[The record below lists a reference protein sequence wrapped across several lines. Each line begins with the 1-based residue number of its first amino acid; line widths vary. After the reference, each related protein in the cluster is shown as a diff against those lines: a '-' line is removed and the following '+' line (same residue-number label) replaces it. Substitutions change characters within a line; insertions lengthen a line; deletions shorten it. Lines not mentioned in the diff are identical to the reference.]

1 MGKGDKCGEPAR
13 HILHPASGDLCYNS
27 PAHCILNT
35 LHLGGT
41 VPIITVRDLRKTFQ
55 TKRKQPGLTGSLR
68 AVVKPELQTV
78 EAVKG
83 ISFEL
88 EPGELLAF
96 IGPNGAGKS
105 TTIKMLTGILYPS
118 GGQAT
123 VLDLTPWKDRRTLA
137 YRIGSVFGQK
147 PQLWYHLPP
156 ADTFHLFAR
165 IYELDEAA
173 FKERMGFLVE
183 AFEIGNLLH
192 TPVRKLSLGQR
203 MKCEIAASLLHR
215 PQMIFLDEPTI
226 GLDVVAKQQIRD
238 TIKLLHEREDTTIF
252 LTSHDAGDIESLC
265 KRAIIINYG
274 QVIYDDRVSALKRRY
289 LTRKVVGVRFAERLE
304 NGFTLDGVDVLK
316 VGDYGVKL
324 QFDTRQTSV
333 ESVLQ
338 RLMDAHSVADITV
351 NDPPME
357 EIIRSIYETPEGVEN
372 GV

>member
-1 MGKGDKCGEPAR
+1 M
-13 HILHPASGDLCYNS
+13 
-27 PAHCILNT
+27 
-35 LHLGGT
+35 
-41 VPIITVRDLRKTFQ
+41 PIIQVRDLRKTFQ
-55 TKRKQPGLTGSLR
+55 TKRKQPGLAGSLK
-68 AVVKPELQTV
+68 AVFKPELATV

-118 GGQAT
+118 GGQAS
-123 VLDLTPWKDRRTLA
+123 VLGLVPWKDRRKLA

-165 IYELDEAA
+165 IYELDDSS
-173 FKERMGFLVE
+173 FQERQSFLIE
-183 AFEIGNLLH
+183 AFDIGDLIH

-203 MKCEIAASLLHR
+203 MKCEIAASLLH
-215 PQMIFLDEPTI
+215 Q
-226 GLDVVAKQQIRD
+226 
-238 TIKLLHEREDTTIF
+238 REGATIF
-252 LTSHDAGDIESLC
+252 LTSHDAGDVESLC
-265 KRAIIINYG
+265 KRVIVINYG
-274 QVIYDDRVSALKRRY
+274 QVIFDDRVSSLKRHY
-289 LTRKVVGVRFAERLE
+289 LTRKVVGVRFAERLGG
-304 NGFTLDGVDVLK
+304 GFALEGVEVLK

-324 QFDTRQTSV
+324 QFDTRQTPV

-338 RLMDAHSVADITV
+338 RLMAAHPVADITV

-357 EIIRSIYETPEGVEN
+357 EIIRSIYEAPPEAVERKA
-372 GV
+372 